1 MARAYYPSTWEVG
14 EEGLGGQGYLQLHN
28 KFETSLSCVSKQ
40 TKDRKKGRKGMREGR
55 KERKKREKYMRQ
67 TDTGV
72 GALNHYC
79 VRLLEFL
86 QMEYTLEIKF
96 NSLLKNSDLKCL
108 IIKCELKV

>member
-67 TDTGV
+67 TDR
-72 GALNHYC
+72 HRSRC
-79 VRLLEFL
+79 FE
-86 QMEYTLEIKF
+86 
-96 NSLLKNSDLKCL
+96 SLLCTFIRVPSNGIHTRD
-108 IIKCELKV
+108 